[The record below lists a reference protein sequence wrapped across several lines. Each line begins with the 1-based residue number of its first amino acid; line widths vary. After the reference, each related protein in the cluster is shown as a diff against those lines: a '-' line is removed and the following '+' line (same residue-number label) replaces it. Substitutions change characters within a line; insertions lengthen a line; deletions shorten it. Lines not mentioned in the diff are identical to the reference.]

1 MRFALTTAVGAG
13 DVEARSICTRE
24 IFKKMVTISCASRAA
39 LASSIAV
46 LLTFGLSGCA
56 TTWRPIP
63 LTPRVALTP
72 TKGDVTTQAR
82 PGAPIGGIVPVDV
95 SIANGTDEPY
105 LVEPDQIFAINEQ
118 GQKIMP
124 ISANEAIQE
133 AGNANALKAG
143 LTGAAK
149 NLAIGAI
156 AGAATGAAI
165 GAAVGTIVLSPAQGA
180 LVGAAIGG
188 SVGAASG
195 GVYGGVQGQA
205 AAHRDAE
212 TQISALSL
220 QTREAHPNYSI
231 NGYVFFPKGEYTSI
245 QMTLLNEE
253 THRTDV
259 RTSSWEGGEIAT
271 GAGSATPMSVSP
283 TPASPN
289 VAQPSPAP
297 LFQEQRQNETE

>member
-1 MRFALTTAVGAG
+1 
-13 DVEARSICTRE
+13 
-24 IFKKMVTISCASRAA
+24 MVTISCASRAA

-95 SIANGTDEPY
+95 S
-105 LVEPDQIFAINEQ
+105 
-118 GQKIMP
+118 
-124 ISANEAIQE
+124 
-133 AGNANALKAG
+133 LKAG

>member
-1 MRFALTTAVGAG
+1 MGSTGCV
-13 DVEARSICTRE
+13 
-24 IFKKMVTISCASRAA
+24 SRAA
-39 LASSIAV
+39 AASLAV
-46 LLTFGLSGCA
+46 LLAFGLAGCA
-56 TTWRPIP
+56 TTWNPIP
-63 LTPRVALTP
+63 ITPRVALTP
-72 TKGDVTTQAR
+72 TKGDVTMQAR
-82 PGAPIGGIVPVDV
+82 PGAPIGRIVPVDV

-105 LVEPDQIFAINEQ
+105 LVQPDQVFAINQQ
-118 GQKIMP
+118 GQRIMP
-124 ISANEAIQE
+124 ISASEAIQE
-133 AGNANALKAG
+133 AGNSNALKAG

-188 SVGAASG
+188 SVGAAGG

-205 AAHRDAE
+205 AAHHDAD

-253 THRTDV
+253 THQTDT
-259 RTSSWEGGEIAT
+259 RTSSWDGGEIAR
-271 GAGSATPMSVSP
+271 GSNSAIPMITPPAVVSP
-283 TPASPN
+283 SVVP
-289 VAQPSPAP
+289 PSPAQQ
-297 LFQEQRQNETE
+297 FQDQRQNQTE

>member
-1 MRFALTTAVGAG
+1 ML
-13 DVEARSICTRE
+13 
-24 IFKKMVTISCASRAA
+24 TISCVYRSA
-39 LASSIAV
+39 LASSIAA
-46 LLTFGLSGCA
+46 LLAFGLGGCA
-56 TTWRPIP
+56 TTWKPIP

-72 TKGDVTTQAR
+72 IKGNISTQAQ
-82 PGAPIGGIVPVDV
+82 PGKPIGGIVPVDV

-105 LVEPDQIFAINEQ
+105 LIQPDQIFAINEQ
-118 GQKIMP
+118 GQRIMP
-124 ISANEAIQE
+124 ISTNEAIQE

-188 SVGAASG
+188 SVGAAGG

-205 AAHRDAE
+205 AAHRDAD
-212 TQISALSL
+212 TQISALAL

-245 QMTLLNEE
+245 QVTLLNEE
-253 THRTDV
+253 THQTDT
-259 RTSSWEGGEIAT
+259 RTSSWQGGEIAT
-271 GAGSATPMSVSP
+271 GVASAVPMSPAPVVVSP
-283 TPASPN
+283 S

-297 LFQEQRQNETE
+297 QFQEQRQNLVE

>member
-1 MRFALTTAVGAG
+1 ML
-13 DVEARSICTRE
+13 
-24 IFKKMVTISCASRAA
+24 TISSVCRAA
-39 LASSIAV
+39 LAASIAA
-46 LLTFGLSGCA
+46 LLAFCLGGCA
-56 TTWRPIP
+56 TTWNPIP
-63 LTPRVALTP
+63 ITPRVALTP
-72 TKGDVTTQAR
+72 TKGDVTMQAH
-82 PGAPIGGIVPVDV
+82 PGEPIGRIVPVDV

-105 LVEPDQIFAINEQ
+105 LVQPDQIFAINQQ
-118 GQKIMP
+118 GQRIMP
-124 ISANEAIQE
+124 VPSNEAIQE

-188 SVGAASG
+188 SVGAAGG

-205 AAHRDAE
+205 AAHRDAD

-245 QMTLLNEE
+245 QMTVLNEE
-253 THRTDV
+253 THQTDT
-259 RTSSWEGGEIAT
+259 RTSSWDGGEIAT
-271 GAGSATPMSVSP
+271 GSNSTTPMSISPAPVSP
-283 TPASPN
+283 SVAPQPPPAQQF
-289 VAQPSPAP
+289 QPSPRN
-297 LFQEQRQNETE
+297 QTE

>member
-1 MRFALTTAVGAG
+1 MGSTGCV
-13 DVEARSICTRE
+13 
-24 IFKKMVTISCASRAA
+24 SRAA
-39 LASSIAV
+39 ASSLAV
-46 LLTFGLSGCA
+46 VLAFGLAGCA
-56 TTWRPIP
+56 TTWNPIP
-63 LTPRVALTP
+63 ITPRVALTP
-72 TKGDVTTQAR
+72 TKGDVTMQAR
-82 PGAPIGGIVPVDV
+82 PGAPIGRIVPVDV

-105 LVEPDQIFAINEQ
+105 LVQPDQVFAINQQ
-118 GQKIMP
+118 GQRIMP
-124 ISANEAIQE
+124 ISASEAIQE
-133 AGNANALKAG
+133 AGNSNALKAG

-188 SVGAASG
+188 SVGAAGG

-205 AAHRDAE
+205 AAHRDAD

-245 QMTLLNEE
+245 QMTVLNEE
-253 THRTDV
+253 THQTDT
-259 RTSSWEGGEIAT
+259 RTSSWDGGEIAT
-271 GAGSATPMSVSP
+271 GTNSTVPMSISP
-283 TPASPN
+283 TPPIPSVAPQPPPPAQQFQSPSPN
-289 VAQPSPAP
+289 Q
-297 LFQEQRQNETE
+297 TE

>member
-1 MRFALTTAVGAG
+1 MLFIKCVC
-13 DVEARSICTRE
+13 RST
-24 IFKKMVTISCASRAA
+24 

-46 LLTFGLSGCA
+46 VFALSLGGCA
-56 TTWRPIP
+56 TTWNPIP

-72 TKGDVTTQAR
+72 TKGDVTMQAR
-82 PGAPIGGIVPVDV
+82 PGAPIGRIVPVDV

-105 LVEPDQIFAINEQ
+105 LVQPDQVFAINEQ
-118 GQKIMP
+118 GQRIMP
-124 ISANEAIQE
+124 IPASEAIQE

-149 NLAIGAI
+149 NAAIGAVV
-156 AGAATGAAI
+156 GAATGAAI
-165 GAAVGTIVLSPAQGA
+165 GAAVGTIVLAPAQGA

-195 GVYGGVQGQA
+195 GVAGGVQGQS
-205 AAHRDAE
+205 AAHHDAE

-253 THRTDV
+253 THQTDT

-271 GAGSATPMSVSP
+271 GGGTSIPMSPSATPVSP
-283 TPASPN
+283 S

-297 LFQEQRQNETE
+297 QFQEQHQNQTE

>member
-1 MRFALTTAVGAG
+1 ML
-13 DVEARSICTRE
+13 
-24 IFKKMVTISCASRAA
+24 TISCVYRAA

-46 LLTFGLSGCA
+46 LLAFGVSGCA
-56 TTWRPIP
+56 TTWKPIP

-118 GQKIMP
+118 GQRIMP
-124 ISANEAIQE
+124 ITTNEAIQE

-165 GAAVGTIVLSPAQGA
+165 GAAVGTIVLAPAQGA

-188 SVGAASG
+188 SVGAAGG

-205 AAHRDAE
+205 AAHHDAE

-253 THRTDV
+253 THQTDI
-259 RTSSWEGGEIAT
+259 RTSSWEGGEIAR
-271 GAGSATPMSVSP
+271 GGISATPTATLSTTVVP
-283 TPASPN
+283 ATPQPPP
-289 VAQPSPAP
+289 AQQ
-297 LFQEQRQNETE
+297 FQEQRQNQTE